1 MEHILY
7 ADGNEKKISWII
19 KTGDFVDEELRDQP
33 DIYLDKVTPT
43 QSKYI
48 AVHVGIFWS
57 IGRFIIKNEDIVNIM
72 LDSKEMY
79 DHLRQGT
86 ENSDLFIHKRTWF
99 LNELINQRKLKVNY
113 QLIDPKENIA
123 AKLIL

>member
-19 KTGDFVDEELRDQP
+19 KTGDFVDEEIRDQP
-33 DIYLDKVTPT
+33 DVYLDKVTPT

-57 IGRFIIKNEDIVNIM
+57 IGRFIIKNEDTVNIM
-72 LDSKEMY
+72 LDSKEMC

-123 AKLIL
+123 TKLIL

>member
-33 DIYLDKVTPT
+33 DVYLDKVTPT

-48 AVHVGIFWS
+48 AVHAGIFWS
-57 IGRFIIKNEDIVNIM
+57 IGRFIIKNEDTVNIM

-79 DHLRQGT
+79 DHLRRGC

-123 AKLIL
+123 AKLIR

>member
-1 MEHILY
+1 MEHTLY
-7 ADGNEKKISWII
+7 ADGNEKKISWVV
-19 KTGDFVDEELRDQP
+19 KSGDLVDEEIRDQP
-33 DIYLDKVTPT
+33 DIYLDKVSPS

-57 IGRFIIKNEDIVNIM
+57 IGRFIIKNEDTVNIM

-79 DHLRQGT
+79 DHLSQGIDS
-86 ENSDLFIHKRTWF
+86 SDLFIHNRTWF
-99 LNELINQRKLKVNY
+99 LRELIGQRKLKVNY
-113 QLIDPKENIA
+113 HLIKPKENIA

>member
-1 MEHILY
+1 MEHSLY
-7 ADGNEKKISWII
+7 ADGNEKKIAWVI
-19 KTGDFVDEELRDQP
+19 KSGDLVDEEIRDQP
-33 DIYLDKVTPT
+33 EIYLDKVTPI

-48 AVHVGIFWS
+48 SVHVGLFWS

-86 ENSDLFIHKRTWF
+86 ESSDLFIHNRTWF

-113 QLIDPKENIA
+113 QLIDKKNNIA
-123 AKLIL
+123 SNLIV